1 MKKYHPHVKNDKGRN
16 SSRGFPK
23 NRFQRS
29 KIRPGMDPRLKSVFK
44 QIGTPDPA
52 PFRPDPFQIEA
63 VEAVKNHDCLVTAPT
78 GSGKTWI
85 AESAMRRIFESG
97 GRCWYAS
104 PLKALSN
111 SIYLVM
117 CRLFGTDKVGI
128 LTGDRKENP
137 EAPIIV
143 GTTEILR
150 NQLYDSM
157 HRGTDIGCDLVVMD
171 EAHYLGDEERGVV
184 WEEVIIYIP
193 VRVNL
198 LLLSATIGNA
208 DRLAEWIGAIRGK
221 ECVVVAATGRP
232 VPLYPLFFHPSGT
245 IEPLVAANGNRT
257 KGGLDIRVLKYLSA
271 DRPPL
276 LAPPGRLPVMA
287 DIIAVL
293 REYNLLPAIF
303 FLKSRS
309 DCDGSLEL
317 CDSTGLDKD
326 PERKLKLRQRI
337 DELTSSIPHLKKHK
351 QMWHLEHLA
360 VASHHGGQLPGWK
373 IVVEILMSEGLLDA
387 VFATS
392 TVAAGVNFPARTVV
406 ISNSDRFNGIEFIPL
421 GPNEFHQMSGR
432 AGRRGMDNIG
442 FVMALPGKYMDLFLT
457 AKLARQGPGDVR
469 SQIRINFSMT
479 LNLLLSHQPD
489 QIRGLLEHSL
499 AAFEMTSSRRKRQ
512 GQQNNRRV
520 FENSYLWDEFLRHLS
535 FLVETGFVT
544 GDGKLTDDGFWA
556 SQLRIDHP
564 LLVAEGLRTGLFPYK
579 DPALLA
585 GAMAVFVNDRE
596 VEEEPCL
603 RDSDDPVYIALSNL
617 RKGLRPFLKLLKKNG
632 FVIEPLYVKPAIAIY
647 RWAMEETWEKTCAYT
662 RMAEGDMARLVS
674 RTADNLRHLCG
685 LGKVFPQIS
694 ESAEKAIELLMRD
707 PVVTFLE
714 QVVGNE

>member
-1 MKKYHPHVKNDKGRN
+1 
-16 SSRGFPK
+16 
-23 NRFQRS
+23 
-29 KIRPGMDPRLKSVFK
+29 MDVRLKSVFR
-44 QIGTPDPA
+44 QIGTPEPA
-52 PFRPDPFQIEA
+52 PFRPDPFQLEA
-63 VEAVKNHDCLVTAPT
+63 VEAVKEHDCLVTAPT

-85 AESAMRRIFESG
+85 AETAIRRVFESG
-97 GRCWYAS
+97 GRSWYAS

-111 SIYLVM
+111 SIYCVLS
-117 CRLFGTDKVGI
+117 RIFGQENVGI

-157 HRGTDIGCDLVVMD
+157 HRGFDIRSDLVVMD

-184 WEEVIIYIP
+184 WEEVIIYLP

-221 ECVVVAATGRP
+221 ECVVVSATGRP

-245 IEPLVAANGNRT
+245 LEPLVSSNGNGKRS
-257 KGGLDIRVLKYLSA
+257 KSGLDIRVLKYLSA
-271 DRPPL
+271 DRPPI
-276 LAPPGRLPVMA
+276 LAPPGRLPIMA
-287 DIIAVL
+287 DIIKVL
-293 REYNLLPAIF
+293 REYDLLPAIF

-309 DCDGSLEL
+309 DCDGALEL
-317 CDSTGLDKD
+317 CDSTNLDED
-326 PERKLKLRQRI
+326 PERKTRLKKRI

-351 QMWHLEHLA
+351 QSWHLEHLG

-373 IVVEILMSEGLLDA
+373 IVVEMLMSEGLLDA

-406 ISNSDRFNGIEFIPL
+406 ISNSDRFNGIEFVPL
-421 GPNEFHQMSGR
+421 GSNEFHQMSGR
-432 AGRRGMDNIG
+432 AGRRGMDKIG
-442 FVMALPGKYMDLFLT
+442 FVMALPGKFMDLFLI
-457 AKLARQGPGDVR
+457 AKLVRQGPGDIK

-499 AAFEMTSSRRKRQ
+499 AAFEMACSRRKRSEGRQ
-512 GQQNNRRV
+512 ESRL
-520 FENSYLWDEFLRHLS
+520 FENSYLWDEFRRHLA

-544 GDGKLTDDGFWA
+544 EDGNLTDDGFWA
-556 SQLRIDHP
+556 AQLRIDRP

-585 GAMAVFVNDRE
+585 GAMALFVNDRE
-596 VEEEPCL
+596 VEEEPYL
-603 RDSDDPVYIALSNL
+603 KDSEDPVYLSMSNL

-632 FVIEPLYVKPAIAIY
+632 FVTEPLYVKPAIAIY
-647 RWAMEETWEKTCAYT
+647 RWATEETWEKTCSYT
-662 RMAEGDMARLVS
+662 RMAEGDMARLIS

-685 LGKVFPQIS
+685 LGKVFPRIS
-694 ESAEKAIELLMRD
+694 ESADKAIELIMRD
-707 PVVTFLE
+707 PVVTYLE